1 MNSIISASILFI
13 LTRLMGKK
21 QISQLT
27 FFDYIVGISIGSIAA
42 AISVD
47 PNVSLLNGVISMII
61 WALFPIIFYLI
72 SKRGIFWRRIF
83 DGRPTI
89 LVQNGKIIEAS
100 LYREKFTINDLLE
113 ELRLKNVFNIEDVEF
128 AILETGGQLS
138 VLKKSDQQTVT
149 ASQMNIPTNY
159 QGLNAILVLDGK
171 ILSENLKLLNRKD
184 SWLINELKKY
194 NIPSVKDVLLASYD
208 TDGNLHI
215 DLKNKDPKI
224 NNVLG

>member
-1 MNSIISASILFI
+1 
-13 LTRLMGKK
+13 
-21 QISQLT
+21 
-27 FFDYIVGISIGSIAA
+27 
-42 AISVD
+42 
-47 PNVSLLNGVISMII
+47 
-61 WALFPIIFYLI
+61 
-72 SKRGIFWRRIF
+72 
-83 DGRPTI
+83 
-89 LVQNGKIIEAS
+89 
-100 LYREKFTINDLLE
+100 
-113 ELRLKNVFNIEDVEF
+113 
-128 AILETGGQLS
+128 
-138 VLKKSDQQTVT
+138 
-149 ASQMNIPTNY
+149 MNIPTNY